1 MSPLRFPLRT
11 TFACALALLLVACDF
26 AGIQSDLEDAT
37 TVRLTVPAPPAEFA
51 VTVIDATTQRPIDG
65 EVRLTIAGDDAALV
79 VDPLFFDP
87 IDEVTTES
95 GTVALALPDGTEVSA
110 DAPVR
115 FEVIVRADGYVT
127 TGRSIAVRSTG
138 ADVFEVRM
146 LPLSGQAPEG
156 VTVTA
161 NTGAGVVNSQGQL
174 RETITIT
181 TPADP
186 QTRARATVTIP
197 AGVVIEDARGRALR
211 GDLDVTVAY
220 YSPQSSEA
228 MALFPGG
235 FDDLPVTRADGSTAR
250 GGTMQTVG
258 FVSIDIFDEA
268 GRRAEQFSAPLV
280 VTMDVPADM
289 INPNTG
295 APVAA
300 GDVVPV
306 WTYDEITGR
315 WAEESSF
322 VATEGGFL
330 VGAPSEVGLVPLNF
344 AVDHLSNKAGAW
356 YNSAAACTDGAELV
370 LTNRNHLP
378 VRAVITVPGY
388 GYANTVHMLSDTLR
402 LDGFPSNIPSAN
414 VAFYFEDGSVGS
426 VTVDNPCGARV
437 EAELSNV
444 PSDRVTAEF
453 LSNVVCSS
461 ENVTTLPSLL
471 IQAKRVGVTQPSYL
485 RVENGELTVSGVL
498 MGAEY
503 EVAVDY
509 KTQNDTYERY
519 EHRFVAEGELNA
531 EGRVRIVQDF
541 IDIEQICE
549 RL

>member
-1 MSPLRFPLRT
+1 
-11 TFACALALLLVACDF
+11 
-26 AGIQSDLEDAT
+26 
-37 TVRLTVPAPPAEFA
+37 
-51 VTVIDATTQRPIDG
+51 
-65 EVRLTIAGDDAALV
+65 
-79 VDPLFFDP
+79 
-87 IDEVTTES
+87 
-95 GTVALALPDGTEVSA
+95 
-110 DAPVR
+110 
-115 FEVIVRADGYVT
+115 
-127 TGRSIAVRSTG
+127 
-138 ADVFEVRM
+138 
-146 LPLSGQAPEG
+146 
-156 VTVTA
+156 
-161 NTGAGVVNSQGQL
+161 
-174 RETITIT
+174 
-181 TPADP
+181 
-186 QTRARATVTIP
+186 
-197 AGVVIEDARGRALR
+197 
-211 GDLDVTVAY
+211 
-220 YSPQSSEA
+220 

-268 GRRAEQFSAPLV
+268 GRRAEQFSAPLD

-295 APVAA
+295 APVAP
-300 GDVVPV
+300 GDVIPV

-330 VGAPSEVGLVPLNF
+330 VGAPSEAGLVPLNF

-388 GYANTVHMLSDTLR
+388 GYANTIHMLSDTLR

-531 EGRVRIVQDF
+531 EGRVLIVQDF
-541 IDIEQICE
+541 IDIEQIC
-549 RL
+549 